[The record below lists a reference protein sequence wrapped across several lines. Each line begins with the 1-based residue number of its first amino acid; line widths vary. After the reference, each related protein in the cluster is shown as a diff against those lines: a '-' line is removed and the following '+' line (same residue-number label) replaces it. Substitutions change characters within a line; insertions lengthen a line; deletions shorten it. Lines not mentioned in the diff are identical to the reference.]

1 MNDHA
6 SNQHYFAG
14 SGWKRHKGVYS
25 RGDVTIRYDEQARRW
40 NAKTSTGDP
49 VGKEKYKSI
58 AAALIAGDRRLRVR
72 PTATSESPVIIRYA
86 TAIARYIGAWEN
98 GDSDAAAK
106 ARRVAAEAFVAMTE
120 LEQRLASESYGTF

>member
-1 MNDHA
+1 M
-6 SNQHYFAG
+6 
-14 SGWKRHKGVYS
+14 
-25 RGDVTIRYDEQARRW
+25 
-40 NAKTSTGDP
+40 
-49 VGKEKYKSI
+49 GKEKYKSI